1 MSPEPQRR
9 VAGSE
14 AVNLLIRIAIVESDW
29 LVAEALEAVFSR
41 QADMVVIAKLGS
53 VAETA
58 IRAKELKPDIAI
70 LDFRLDDGTAVDA
83 ARAMG
88 RAGSG
93 TKTVFLAGDKS
104 DTVLL
109 AAIEVGASA
118 VLCKSGPAAD
128 VLGAVRSVAHGATL
142 IHPGDVA
149 ALLMQRR
156 VLHDPHKKLTHREKV
171 VLDLVAEGIASR
183 EIADRLG
190 ISYFTVRT
198 HLRNVACKL
207 AAHSKLEVLVKARQ
221 LELLL

>member
-1 MSPEPQRR
+1 MSAEPQRR
-9 VAGSE
+9 VAGSQ
-14 AVNLLIRIAIVESDW
+14 AGNFLIRIAIVESVW

-41 QADMVVIAKLGS
+41 QADMVVIARLGS

-58 IRAKELKPDIAI
+58 MLARELKPDIAI

-88 RAGSG
+88 QAGFE
-93 TKTVFLAGDKS
+93 TKMVFLAGDKS
-104 DTVLL
+104 DMVLL

-128 VLGAVRSVAHGATL
+128 MIDAVRSVAHGATL
-142 IHPGDVA
+142 IYPGDVA

-156 VLHDPHKKLTHREKV
+156 VLDDPHKELTHREKV
-171 VLDLVAEGIASR
+171 VLGLVAEGIASR

-207 AAHSKLEVLVKARQ
+207 AAHSKLEALVKARQ
-221 LELLL
+221 RELLL